1 MSHRVGKQVTGKHKQ
16 IIVKF
21 VTRNIRE
28 RVFRAKSD
36 LKSVNQQ
43 NEDKPKIYINE
54 DLTQFRAGLAR
65 EARSYRAS
73 GLVSDTWTI
82 YGKVMIKDNFG
93 RVRIIKTYD
102 DLFRYKQ
109 TTGRYVNAE
118 SGEQS
123 TTDRRWTQF
132 SGRLENVYLSGK
144 TCLLIQKSGIT
155 ASCALSL
162 YLVTWHI
169 YTNRSTSHL
178 VINYFHAIFISVCP
192 YIFEYMYIQWGAVN
206 FLSMSHKISCPLG
219 WAMGCDL

>member
-1 MSHRVGKQVTGKHKQ
+1 M
-16 IIVKF
+16 
-21 VTRNIRE
+21 

-65 EARSYRAS
+65 EARSYRTS
-73 GLVSDTWTI
+73 GLINDTWTV

-109 TTGRYVNAE
+109 TTGRDVNTE

-123 TTDRRWTQF
+123 TTNRRWTQ
-132 SGRLENVYLSGK
+132 SPGRLENIYLSGK

-178 VINYFHAIFISVCP
+178 VINYFHDIFISVCP
-192 YIFEYMYIQWGAVN
+192 YIYSNVCIYSGVQLWCGQFPVYVSQDIMPIR
-206 FLSMSHKISCPLG
+206 MSNG
-219 WAMGCDL
+219 V

>member
-1 MSHRVGKQVTGKHKQ
+1 MGWNYLS
-16 IIVKF
+16 I
-21 VTRNIRE
+21 
-28 RVFRAKSD
+28 
-36 LKSVNQQ
+36 
-43 NEDKPKIYINE
+43 PK
-54 DLTQFRAGLAR
+54 LQRLHPTL
-65 EARSYRAS
+65 YRACDYLLL
-73 GLVSDTWTI
+73 GLKLNQV
-82 YGKVMIKDNFG
+82 VIKDNFG

-109 TTGRYVNAE
+109 TTGRDVNVE

-132 SGRLENVYLSGK
+132 SGRLEHVYLSGK

-155 ASCALSL
+155 ASCAVSL

-192 YIFEYMYIQWGAVN
+192 YILEYMYIQWGAVMVR
-206 FLSMSHKISCPLG
+206 SISCL
-219 WAMGCDL
+219 CLTR